1 MRQNFEII
9 TPLFEG
15 QVNERCQFKL
25 TIEGNDYRGI
35 YHQEEVQWFQPPPY
49 PIFEKDNLQQVESNI
64 RDLIPSQFIK

>member
-25 TIEGNDYRGI
+25 SIDGNDYRGI
-35 YHQEEVQWFQPPPY
+35 FHDEEVQWFQPPPDNE
-49 PIFEKDNLQQVESNI
+49 FEKRNLDLVESH
-64 RDLIPSQFIK
+64 LHEFITNHLKK